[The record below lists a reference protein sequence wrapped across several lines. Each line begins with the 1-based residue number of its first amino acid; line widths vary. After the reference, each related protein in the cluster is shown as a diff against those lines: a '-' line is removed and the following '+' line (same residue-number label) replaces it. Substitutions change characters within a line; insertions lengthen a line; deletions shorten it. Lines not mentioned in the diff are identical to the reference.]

1 MWLSRVYQR
10 FRHLVDE
17 VGKFGIVGAIA
28 YLVDS
33 GVLIALDAQGWEPL
47 SAKTVATVVA
57 ATLAFAG
64 NRFWT
69 WRHRARSG
77 IAREY
82 VLYFVFN
89 AIGLGISL
97 ACLVVSYRWLGGI
110 WPAVFR
116 TTLAVWLSANV
127 IGLAGGTIFRFWSYR
142 RFVFRAVPLPDRYV
156 GELAS
161 ASARQGGE

>member
-1 MWLSRVYQR
+1 M
-10 FRHLVDE
+10 
-17 VGKFGIVGAIA
+17 GKFGIVGAIA

-77 IAREY
+77 YAREY
-82 VLYFVFN
+82 GLYFVFN

-97 ACLVVSYRWLGGI
+97 ACLGVSYHWLGGI

-127 IGLAGGTIFRFWSYR
+127 IGLVAGTIFRFWAYR
-142 RFVFRAVPLPDRYV
+142 RFVFLPVLPTDPYGEFARATPNRD
-156 GELAS
+156 
-161 ASARQGGE
+161 